1 MPKILNFPDPNHPAS
16 KKNLKGLIKVY
27 HVLESKEQDHYKT
40 LDDFIERT
48 MKVDKSLDPKL
59 KQTKQLIKECIEVY
73 KDRAK
78 ELKELLKKIK

>member
-1 MPKILNFPDPNHPAS
+1 MPKILKFPDLHHPAS

-73 KDRAK
+73 KDRAN